1 MSLKKTAFLLV
12 FCLSAIRS
20 LAADDSVSSITGTHS
35 VKLMLPPRDT
45 ERIPAAPV
53 LRFNPKVDF
62 AIIIPATAWSLYAFP
77 KIYDKPNLDTNTV
90 KALSKDKVPSF
101 DRWAVRSSDAADAA
115 SNIPFYA
122 SIPYPFILLA
132 DHDIRHDA
140 GRVYGLYW
148 EAMAITG
155 LLYTGGD
162 YFVDRYRPEVY
173 DESKPVNY
181 RTSGN
186 GKNAFFAG
194 HVALVA
200 TSTFFTA
207 SIYDIYHPA
216 SGLKWA
222 FYGVAAAATGTTIY
236 LRHVAGKHWPSD
248 LLIGTVV
255 GVGSGM
261 LVPRLHRYK
270 PGRVKRTSWMLSPA
284 IGEGYGLAATWRF

>member
-1 MSLKKTAFLLV
+1 MKKFVLLSLLCCASLRALGGISDSLESLPPLRFDGD
-12 FCLSAIRS
+12 LSAR
-20 LAADDSVSSITGTHS
+20 VEGP
-35 VKLMLPPRDT
+35 KLYFR
-45 ERIPAAPV
+45 
-53 LRFNPKVDF
+53 PKVDF
-62 AIIIPATAWSLYAFP
+62 AIIIPATAWAIFAFP
-77 KIYDKPNLDTNTV
+77 KIYDKPNIDTATI
-90 KALSKDKVPSF
+90 KALNKDNVPAF

-122 SIPYPFILLA
+122 SIPYPLVLLA
-132 DHDIRHDA
+132 DKDIRHDA

-162 YFVDRYRPEVY
+162 YFIDRYRPEVY
-173 DESKPVNY
+173 DESKPVNE

-194 HVALVA
+194 HPALVSTA
-200 TSTFFTA
+200 TFFTA
-207 SIYDIYHPA
+207 SIYDMYHPT
-216 SGLKWA
+216 SKLKWA

-248 LLIGTVV
+248 LLIGTAI

-261 LVPRLHRYK
+261 LVPRLHRNK
-270 PGRVKRTSWMLSPA
+270 PAKKTSWHFSPYGSPLT
-284 IGEGYGLAATWRF
+284 GEGYGVAATWRF